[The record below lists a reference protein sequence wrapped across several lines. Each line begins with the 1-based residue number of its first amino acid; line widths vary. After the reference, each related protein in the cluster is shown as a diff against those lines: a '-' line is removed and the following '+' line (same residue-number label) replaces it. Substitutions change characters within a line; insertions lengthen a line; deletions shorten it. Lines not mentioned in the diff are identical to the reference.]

1 MTKATTNHYFNTGFP
16 DDPILLDP
24 NMVVRTDVESV
35 SEIVHA
41 CLKPERTPLINS
53 DLAKAIGIDSLWFKD
68 ERNRMDM
75 GSFKAIGASYVLA
88 REAAEKVGLEA
99 SDEELKSSLEG
110 RIYATASAGTIFHWQ
125 MVPDYLELKQLFI
138 YLKLFQLNLE
148 ILLKRMVQK

>member
-88 REAAEKVGLEA
+88 REAAVSYTHLRAHE
-99 SDEELKSSLEG
+99 
-110 RIYATASAGTIFHWQ
+110 T
-125 MVPDYLELKQLFI
+125 
-138 YLKLFQLNLE
+138 
-148 ILLKRMVQK
+148 